1 MQHITIT
8 YNFVGMKI
16 LLVEDEPKV
25 VAFIRKGLEEQGHEV
40 DNAYD
45 GKFGIKLAL
54 EKDFDLLILDVILP
68 HVNGID
74 VCREVR
80 KANPSVPILML
91 TALGTTDDKVT
102 GLEAGADDYLVKPFQ
117 FKELV
122 ARINALSRRRQRGH
136 EETIYRVADLVVDM
150 NAKTVVRDSNP
161 IKLTAREFALLEL
174 FLRNKGRVL
183 SRVDISESLW
193 DQEFDAGSNVID
205 VYVNYLR
212 NKIDKNFSP
221 KLIHTMIGMGYV
233 LKEE

>member
-1 MQHITIT
+1 
-8 YNFVGMKI
+8 MKI

-25 VAFIRKGLEEQGHEV
+25 AAFIRKGLEEQGHQVEH
-40 DNAYD
+40 AYD
-45 GKFGIKLAL
+45 GKFGLKLAS
-54 EKDFDLLILDVILP
+54 ENDFDLIILDVILP
-68 HVNGID
+68 HINGID
-74 VCREVR
+74 VCREIR
-80 KANPSVPILML
+80 KDNQAVPILML

-102 GLEAGADDYLVKPFQ
+102 GLDAGADDYLVKPFQ

-122 ARINALSRRRQRGH
+122 ARINALSRRRQRVQN
-136 EETIYRVADLVVDM
+136 EPVYRIADLAVDV
-150 NAKTVVRDSNP
+150 NAKTVIRDNTP

-183 SRVDISESLW
+183 SRTDIAEALW
-193 DQEFDAGSNVID
+193 DQQFDSGSNVID

>member
-1 MQHITIT
+1 
-8 YNFVGMKI
+8 MKI

-25 VAFIRKGLEEQGHEV
+25 AAFIRKGLEEQGHEV
-40 DNAYD
+40 DHAYD
-45 GKFGIKLAL
+45 GKFGLKLAL

-68 HVNGID
+68 QINGID
-74 VCREVR
+74 VCREIR
-80 KANPSVPILML
+80 KHNQEVPILML

-102 GLEAGADDYLVKPFQ
+102 GLDAGADDYLVKPFQ
-117 FKELV
+117 FKELI
-122 ARINALSRRRQRGH
+122 ARIKALSRRRQRVH
-136 EETIYRVADLVVDM
+136 EEKIYRVADLIVDV
-150 NAKTVVRDSNP
+150 NAKTVIRDNIS

-183 SRVDISESLW
+183 SRIDIAEALW
-193 DQEFDAGSNVID
+193 DQQFDTGSNVID

-233 LKEE
+233 LKEEE